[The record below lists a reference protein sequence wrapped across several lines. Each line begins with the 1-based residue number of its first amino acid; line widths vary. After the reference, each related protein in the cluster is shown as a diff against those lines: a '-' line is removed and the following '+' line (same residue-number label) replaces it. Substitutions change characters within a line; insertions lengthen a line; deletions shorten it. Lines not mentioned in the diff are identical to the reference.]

1 MSLFAELFNEMMMRD
16 FGFRIYRALVEAPE
30 IKDDEKVFLF
40 FASDIYIYENF
51 FIISYITLNTIKILL

>member
-1 MSLFAELFNEMMMRD
+1 MRD

-40 FASDIYIYENF
+40 FALDIYIYGIFFYNILYNF
-51 FIISYITLNTIKILL
+51 KYN